1 MASRSDTTTA
11 ANDPTDSA
19 AAALSSASF
28 VRLVASADG
37 DGLAAAGLLARAL
50 RRADVPFQVRVDAGG
65 ATVPA
70 GDDGLVARVGSTSAE
85 VNADVTV
92 VPEAGPASLR
102 AYRIATDLSRNAG
115 TAAPDP
121 TLALVGTVADGA
133 TPASAAG
140 DLVETAEAAGTI
152 VRRPGVAT
160 PVADAVDGLAH
171 STLLHAPFSGDRD
184 ATAAAMSSLPL
195 PGGDTDTDAETH
207 RSVASRVALAI
218 AGDDNATPRAADAVE
233 RALRP
238 YATPEAPF
246 ATLGGFADVLT
257 AAARE
262 QPGTGIA
269 LALGHGGPEAALD
282 AWRTHGRAV
291 HTGLDSAST
300 TRHDGVFVARV
311 GGGTAGAPGRLAT
324 IARLPGGLWGAGTPV
339 GRGGC
344 GGSIRRP
351 PHPKTPHPPPPP
363 PRPPR
368 PPRSSHSPRPLP
380 TLLAVFERPRSQ
392 FGRLPAAFLPPH
404 PSPRPWISEL
414 SATVPQ
420 PRPSKPPSAM
430 ST

>member
-19 AAALSSASF
+19 AAALSSTSF
-28 VRLVASADG
+28 VRVIASADG

-70 GDDGLVARVGSTSAE
+70 GDDGLVVRVGSTSTNL
-85 VNADVTV
+85 NADVTV

-160 PVADAVDGLAH
+160 PVADVVDGLAH

-195 PGGDTDTDAETH
+195 PGGDTDTDAEPH
-207 RSVASRVALAI
+207 RSVASRVALAV
-218 AGDDNATPRAADAVE
+218 AGDDDATPRAADAVE

-324 IARLPGGLWGAGTPV
+324 IARLAGDFRSPEPLVVVVGDGVAAISARASGAADAAA
-339 GRGGC
+339 
-344 GGSIRRP
+344 
-351 PHPKTPHPPPPP
+351 
-363 PRPPR
+363 
-368 PPRSSHSPRPLP
+368 
-380 TLLAVFERPRSQ
+380 TLVAAFPAAAAGWTGDPALAVARFDADT
-392 FGRLPAAFLPPH
+392 PA
-404 PSPRPWISEL
+404 SEL
-414 SATVPQ
+414 VAAI
-420 PRPSKPPSAM
+420 RGRAA
-430 ST
+430 

>member
-19 AAALSSASF
+19 AAALSSTSF
-28 VRLVASADG
+28 VRVIASADG

-195 PGGDTDTDAETH
+195 PGGDTDADAEIH
-207 RSVASRVALAI
+207 RSIASRVALAV
-218 AGDDNATPRAADAVE
+218 AGDDDATPRAADAVE

-257 AAARE
+257 ATARE

-269 LALGHGGPEAALD
+269 LALGHGGPDAALD
-282 AWRTHGRAV
+282 AWRTHSRAV

-300 TRHDGVFVARV
+300 TRHDGVLVARI
-311 GGGTAGAPGRLAT
+311 GDEDGATAPAGTPGRLAT
-324 IARLPGGLWGAGTPV
+324 IARLACDFRSPEPLVVAVGDGVAAIAARESGAADAAATLAAEFPAAAAGWTGGPTRAVAGFDADTPV
-339 GRGGC
+339 
-344 GGSIRRP
+344 
-351 PHPKTPHPPPPP
+351 
-363 PRPPR
+363 
-368 PPRSSHSPRPLP
+368 
-380 TLLAVFERPRSQ
+380 
-392 FGRLPAAFLPPH
+392 
-404 PSPRPWISEL
+404 SEL
-414 SATVPQ
+414 VAAI
-420 PRPSKPPSAM
+420 RGPSA
-430 ST
+430 